1 MSSTTS
7 NEELETSLNKSSNIS
22 KTSNANTSMDGSN
35 LDSDFADENVFFKT
49 DKSLNKD
56 FQDISSSIIKS
67 FEEAEIS
74 SPMSEPK
81 SFSFYESSRLSTSSS
96 TSDLLDSSL
105 ADFEDAA
112 LAYASLQISRHNSTD
127 CPSSDYTTSYDTRPN
142 NHFLVQSKGWLPV
155 QYVSGDAEANSSNVE
170 ACIRR
175 LSSRQHGQLQDGV
188 GCWGEGKDMLLSI
201 EAEHLKLLDPLT
213 HVELH
218 SQLIKHVRVW
228 GVGCNDNS
236 EFAFAAKDERSR
248 AYKCHVFQCD
258 DCGPNIAEQ
267 LHIACTRL
275 SKRSKNDQLKK
286 KSLALA
292 TPIPRP
298 VLDTKDFE
306 VSYLGCCKVD
316 SFTGMEVL
324 KKAITNV
331 TKNNSAL
338 PSVLSVSNAAVTI
351 QSQGSKSA
359 HCRIRCVSFMGLGDD
374 FSVFAFICVVG
385 TKGVCHAVRC
395 EPNAYKLCL
404 AVQEA
409 CCIRYQKA
417 VDSAEDKQLKVEGV
431 RKEQQGVARRWSL
444 KKLVSSMFS
453 GTKSVQRSLS
463 SNKSNGNN

>member
-1 MSSTTS
+1 MSSTAS
-7 NEELETSLNKSSNIS
+7 NEELDLNKSSNIS
-22 KTSNANTSMDGSN
+22 KASNANTSMDSSN
-35 LDSDFADENVFFKT
+35 FDSDFADENVFFKR
-49 DKSLNKD
+49 DKSLEKD
-56 FQDISSSIIKS
+56 WHDVSASIIKS

-74 SPMSEPK
+74 SPTSEQK

-127 CPSSDYTTSYDTRPN
+127 CPSSDYAASCDRPN

-155 QYVSGDAEANSSNVE
+155 QYVSGDPEANSSSVE

-175 LSSRQHGQLQDGV
+175 LSSRQHRQLQDGV

-218 SQLIKHVRVW
+218 SQLIKHIRVW

-258 DCGPNIAEQ
+258 DCGPTIAEQ
-267 LHIACTRL
+267 LHVACTSL
-275 SKRSKNDQLKK
+275 SKHSKNDQLKK

-306 VSYLGCCKVD
+306 VSYLGCTKVD
-316 SFTGMEVL
+316 NFTGMDVL

-331 TKNNSAL
+331 TKDSTAL
-338 PSVLSVSNAAVTI
+338 PSVLSVNNASVTI
-351 QSQGSKSA
+351 QSDGCKTA
-359 HCRIRCVSFMGLGDD
+359 HCRIRCISFMGLGDD
-374 FSVFAFICVVG
+374 PAVFAFICVVG
-385 TKGVCHAVRC
+385 TKGVCHVVRC
-395 EPNAYKLCL
+395 EPSAYKLCL
-404 AVQEA
+404 SVQEA

-417 VDSAEDKQLKVEGV
+417 VDSADKQRVEGPQ
-431 RKEQQGVARRWSL
+431 KDQQGVTRRWSL

-453 GTKSVQRSLS
+453 STKSVQRNL
-463 SNKSNGNN
+463 SNKSHGNK